1 MAGKISVLTDEFG
14 EGDFEKV
21 AAWLAS
27 QGFAHVELRGVWVK
41 SVFNLDEFDL
51 QELKNILKEHGLS
64 VSSISGGLFKVP
76 WWGPADEPER
86 MKDGTPV
93 KEYQLKMADNCIKA
107 ATALGAQYIRA
118 FGFQKMAIMADE
130 AWDDWI
136 AGIKEITRRVADA
149 GKTIVI
155 ENEHGCMLSSF
166 ASIKKAFDV
175 VRSPNCKLLFDPG
188 NLFAGGERVTDEVFD
203 YVKDITAYV
212 HVKDAQVTSKSP
224 WKTQWCVVGD
234 GEIGWLSIINRFV
247 KHGYDSFWSV
257 ETHMGKKGAWDNTV
271 RDLQALKILLA

>member
-1 MAGKISVLTDEFG
+1 
-14 EGDFEKV
+14 
-21 AAWLAS
+21 
-27 QGFAHVELRGVWVK
+27 
-41 SVFNLDEFDL
+41 
-51 QELKNILKEHGLS
+51 
-64 VSSISGGLFKVP
+64 
-76 WWGPADEPER
+76 

-107 ATALGAQYIRA
+107 AAELGAQYIRA
-118 FGFQKMAIMADE
+118 FGFTKMAIMADE

-136 AGIKEITRRVADA
+136 AGIKEITRRAADA

-212 HVKDAQVTSKSP
+212 HVKDAQVISKSP
-224 WKTQWCVVGD
+224 WKTQWCIIGD
-234 GEIGWLSIINRFV
+234 GEIGWLPIINRFV

-271 RDLQALKILLA
+271 RDMKALKILLA